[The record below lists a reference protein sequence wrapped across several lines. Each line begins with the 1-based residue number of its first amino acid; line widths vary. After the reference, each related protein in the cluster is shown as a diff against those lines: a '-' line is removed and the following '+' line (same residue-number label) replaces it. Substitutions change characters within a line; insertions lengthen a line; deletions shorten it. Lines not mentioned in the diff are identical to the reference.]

1 MILFRVQINI
11 GLIIFGMY
19 PEEDETVLHDT
30 LEDRLRD
37 FSLHNVPGHLI
48 RLCQQRAVDLF
59 VDEVGESGPN
69 PRQFAVLVNVLK
81 TPGMSQTALVYAS
94 GIDRSTLT
102 EVLKRMIDRGLI
114 SKSRTKEDQR
124 ANALFITEQGR
135 AILANAL
142 DATERAQARILEP
155 LPEEDR
161 DVAMKMLARLA
172 GYENP
177 QGE

>member
-1 MILFRVQINI
+1 MVRDLA
-11 GLIIFGMY
+11 
-19 PEEDETVLHDT
+19 DT
-30 LEDRLRD
+30 LEERLRD
-37 FSLHNVPGHLI
+37 FSLQNVPGHLI

-59 VDEVGESGPN
+59 VEEVGDGGPN

-81 TPGMSQTALVYAS
+81 TPGMSQTALVDAS

-124 ANALFITEQGR
+124 ANALFITERGR
-135 AILANAL
+135 DMLAGAL

-155 LPEEDR
+155 LPAGDR
-161 DVAMKMLARLA
+161 NRAMDMLTKLSGHGNAP
-172 GYENP
+172 GD
-177 QGE
+177 

>member
-1 MILFRVQINI
+1 MR
-11 GLIIFGMY
+11 
-19 PEEDETVLHDT
+19 ET
-30 LEDRLRD
+30 LEDRLQN

-59 VDEVGESGPN
+59 VDEVGEAGPN

-81 TPGMSQTALVYAS
+81 TPGMSQTALVDAS

-102 EVLKRMIDRGLI
+102 EVLRRMIDRGLI

-135 AILANAL
+135 AMLASAL

-161 DVAMKMLARLA
+161 ASAMRMLGMLA
-172 GYENP
+172 GYGNA